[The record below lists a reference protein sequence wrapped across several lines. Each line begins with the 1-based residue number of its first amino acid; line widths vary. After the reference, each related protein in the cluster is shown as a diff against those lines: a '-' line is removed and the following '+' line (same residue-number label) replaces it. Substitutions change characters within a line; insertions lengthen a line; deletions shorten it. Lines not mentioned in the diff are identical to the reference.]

1 MEMTNFWIFAIIY
14 EAFPA
19 EKNPIL
25 VIFILESSQI
35 II

>member
-19 EKNPIL
+19 EKNL
-25 VIFILESSQI
+25 YNEYKVKFKQSL
-35 II
+35 